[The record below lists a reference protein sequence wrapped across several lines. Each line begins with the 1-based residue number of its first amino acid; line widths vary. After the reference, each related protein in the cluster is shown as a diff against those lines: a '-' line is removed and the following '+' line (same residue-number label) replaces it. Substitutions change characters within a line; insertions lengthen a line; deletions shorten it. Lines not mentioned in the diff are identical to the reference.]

1 MRFNVTVDDAK
12 FFIDEEKKTVVCV
25 IEGTRNLFWDFV
37 STNFRISPD
46 CDESYNCFNHINGCA
61 SILDAKMLMP
71 NRFVGIAKC
80 GENDV
85 WDEDI
90 GRTIAFSRAKN
101 NLITSFFKRA
111 QTYVNYL
118 DKWLNEAIDT
128 LNKLGEKL
136 TENSKKR
143 EEYIASLVGTPEE

>member
-1 MRFNVTVDDAK
+1 MRFNVTADDAK
-12 FFIDEEKKTVVCV
+12 FLVDEEKKTVVYV
-25 IEGTRNLFWDFV
+25 IEETRNLFRDFV
-37 STNFRISPD
+37 NTNFRISTD
-46 CDESYNCFNHINGCA
+46 CDEVYNCVHFINGCD
-61 SILDAKMLMP
+61 STLDEKMLMP
-71 NRFVGIAKC
+71 NRFVGMARC

-118 DKWLNEAIDT
+118 DKWLNEATDT

-136 TENSKKR
+136 AENSQKR
-143 EEYIASLVGTPEE
+143 DEYIASLVGTPEE